1 MTHVIC
7 RLTAKN
13 RDQLRNPTL
22 GSRVRATFT
31 FISRDLT
38 TRGQMGTGGGIM
50 SGDEEGVSPWLTLS
64 VSESATFDTLSDN
77 TSPRPTRAN
86 VLIARQITAHTT
98 IQRIVAAAGRISD
111 VEFTH
116 TISIPERG
124 TTPF

>member
-1 MTHVIC
+1 
-7 RLTAKN
+7 
-13 RDQLRNPTL
+13 
-22 GSRVRATFT
+22 
-31 FISRDLT
+31 
-38 TRGQMGTGGGIM
+38 M
-50 SGDEEGVSPWLTLS
+50 SGDEEGVLSWLTLS